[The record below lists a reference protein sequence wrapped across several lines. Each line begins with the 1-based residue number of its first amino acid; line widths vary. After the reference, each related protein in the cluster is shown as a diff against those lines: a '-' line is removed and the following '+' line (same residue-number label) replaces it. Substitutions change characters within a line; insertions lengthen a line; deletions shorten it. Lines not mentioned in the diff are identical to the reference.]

1 MENNI
6 FEFAEDGQQA
16 KSVQE
21 EASPRRKKQVCTRR
35 SKFVQEEMNYV
46 ELIGVIRSLIC

>member
-1 MENNI
+1 MENKI

-21 EASPRRKKQVCTRR
+21 EASLCKKKQVCAKRKR
-35 SKFVQEEMNYV
+35 
-46 ELIGVIRSLIC
+46 

>member
-1 MENNI
+1 MENKI

-21 EASPRRKKQVCTRR
+21 EASLCKKKQV
-35 SKFVQEEMNYV
+35 VQKEKD
-46 ELIGVIRSLIC
+46 ELCRTYWCD